1 MHENDA
7 TSADLILRNANVI
20 TVDEGL
26 PRAEALAIRAGRL
39 VAVGSES
46 DTSAFAGPQT
56 KVVDMQGKT
65 VIPGLIDNH
74 THALIAGA
82 FLTGIG
88 VQLAGATS
96 VEEIV
101 RRVAERAKT
110 TPPGEWIL
118 TTPMPRVALEE
129 GRMPNRWDLD
139 RATESHPVFVAQSGR
154 NIIVNSLA
162 LEMAGIDRD
171 TPDPTG
177 VPDGAEGRIVR
188 DKNGEPTGHLIAGG
202 GDVGKAKWWKLMG
215 KPPRLFGFPH
225 LSFEEAVRAIT
236 LQMADFNSVGITSF
250 RDLGATEEEI
260 EAYAHVARTGSAT
273 CRTDVTI
280 GLPANY
286 LTTDEIAP
294 TLDSYEHLHGL
305 VIDDWMRIAGV
316 KVIIQSDGWQSVSA
330 EKAQYIVLEA
340 NQRGWDLAFHAG
352 SGDTEEVNSLLVEIL
367 ELANKERDIT
377 SRRFSWEHGLGL
389 FDPDLIRRIAD
400 LGVII
405 SCQPTLS
412 SAAAG
417 RTASMGAEMDKLGLV
432 KPGSGRER
440 DGIQRVID
448 EWGLPLKSWSDA
460 GITVTLGSDWPASR
474 PTIENPLAQVH
485 FACTQMSSV
494 GLLQPDEVVPLDAAL
509 RMATINVA
517 YSMRVED
524 QIGSLSVGKLADLV
538 VLDDNPYNVD
548 AEDLSNIRVLATMVD
563 GNVVFQSP
571 NFELDI

>member
-1 MHENDA
+1 MTQNDDRP
-7 TSADLILRNANVI
+7 ADLILRNANVI

-26 PRAEALAIRAGRL
+26 PRAAALAIRAGRL

-46 DTSAFAGPQT
+46 DASAFAGPQT
-56 KVVDMQGKT
+56 KVVDLGGRT
-65 VIPGLIDNH
+65 IIPGLIDNH

-88 VQLAGATS
+88 VQLAGVSS

-101 RRVAERAKT
+101 TRVAERAKT
-110 TPPGEWIL
+110 TPPGEWIM
-118 TTPMPRVALEE
+118 TTAMPRVALEE

-139 RATESHPVFVAQSGR
+139 RATVDHPVFVAQSGR

-162 LEMAGIDRD
+162 LGMAGIDRD

-177 VPDGAEGRIVR
+177 IPDGAEGRIVR
-188 DKNGEPTGHLIAGG
+188 DENGEPTGHLIAGG
-202 GDVGKAKWWKLMG
+202 GDVGKAQWWKLMG

-225 LSFEEAVRAIT
+225 LGFDDAVRAIK
-236 LQMADFNSVGITSF
+236 LQMLEFNSVGITSF

-260 EAYAHVARTGSAT
+260 DAYAHVASTGTAT
-273 CRTDVTI
+273 CRTEVTI

-286 LTTDEIAP
+286 LTKDEIAP
-294 TLDSYEHLHGL
+294 TLDRYERLHGL

-330 EKAQYIVLEA
+330 DKAQYIVLEA
-340 NQRGWDLAFHAG
+340 NKRGWDLAFHAG
-352 SGDTEEVNSLLVEIL
+352 SGDTDEVNSLLVEIL

-377 SRRFSWEHGLGL
+377 TRRFSWEHGLGL

-412 SAAAG
+412 SAAAA
-417 RTASMGAEMDKLGLV
+417 RTVSMGAEMDKLGLV
-432 KPGSGRER
+432 KPGAVHKSEGF
-440 DGIQRVID
+440 QRVIE
-448 EWGLPLKSWSDA
+448 EWGLPIKSWSDA

-474 PTIENPLAQVH
+474 PTIDNPLAQLD
-485 FACTQMSSV
+485 FACTQISSV
-494 GLLQPDEVVPLDAAL
+494 GLLQPEEVVPLDSAL
-509 RMATINVA
+509 RMATINGA

-524 QIGSLSVGKLADLV
+524 QIGSLAVGKLADLV
-538 VLDDNPYNVD
+538 VLDTDPYEVE
-548 AEDLSNIRVLATMVD
+548 AEGLSSVRVLATMVD
-563 GNVVFQSP
+563 GNVVFQAP
-571 NFELDI
+571 NFELDM

>member
-1 MHENDA
+1 MNAADDG
-7 TSADLILRNANVI
+7 SADLILRNANVI

-26 PRAEALAIRAGRL
+26 PRAEALAVRAGRI
-39 VAVGSES
+39 VAVGTES
-46 DTSAFAGPQT
+46 DTSGFVGPQT
-56 KVVDMQGKT
+56 RVVDMGGRT

-88 VQLAGATS
+88 VALADVTS
-96 VEEIV
+96 VGEIV
-101 RRVAERAKT
+101 SRVAERART
-110 TPPGEWIL
+110 TPPGEWIM
-118 TTPMPRVALEE
+118 TTAMPRIALAE

-162 LEMAGIDRD
+162 LAMAGIDRD

-177 VPDGAEGRIVR
+177 IPEGAEGRIVR
-188 DKNGEPTGHLIAGG
+188 DENGEPTGHLIAGG
-202 GDVGKAKWWKLMG
+202 GDVGKAQWWKLMG

-225 LSFEEAVRAIT
+225 LDFDESVRALK
-236 LQMADFNSVGITSF
+236 LQMHEFNSVGITSF

-260 EAYAHVARTGSAT
+260 AAYAHVARTGEAT

-286 LTTDEIAP
+286 LTKDEIAP
-294 TLDSYEHLHGL
+294 TLDRYERVRGL
-305 VIDDWMRIAGV
+305 VVDDWMRIAGV

-330 EKAQYIVLEA
+330 DKAQYIVLEA
-340 NQRGWDLAFHAG
+340 NKRGWDLAFHAG
-352 SGDTEEVNSLLVEIL
+352 SGDTDEVNRLLIEIL

-377 SRRFSWEHGLGL
+377 DRRFSWEHGLGL
-389 FDPDLIRRIAD
+389 FDADLIRRIAD
-400 LGVII
+400 LGVVV

-412 SAAAG
+412 SAAAS
-417 RTASMGAEMDKLGLV
+417 RTMSMGAEMDKLGLV
-432 KPGSGRER
+432 KPGSAPKS
-440 DGIQRVID
+440 DGIQRVVE

-474 PTIENPLAQVH
+474 PTIDNPLAQIH
-485 FACTQMSSV
+485 FACTQISSV
-494 GLLQPDEVVPLDAAL
+494 GPLQPAEVVPLDSAL
-509 RMATINVA
+509 RMATANVA

-524 QIGSLSVGKLADLV
+524 RIGSLAVGKLADLV
-538 VLDDNPYNVD
+538 VLDTDPHAVD
-548 AEDLSNIRVLATMVD
+548 VDDLSTIRVLATMVD
-563 GNVVFQSP
+563 GTVVFRSP
-571 NFELDI
+571 DLELDI